1 MTEDKKNPTTFDD
14 RVVFR
19 NRTHSKTSLVVR
31 ENLHVKEKSILH
43 DVILKGDIILKTG
56 ENLQDALN
64 KLSIGAA
71 GAACADGAAGAAC
84 ADGAAG
90 NSFTTVTDDVLPS
103 VSNTYSLG
111 SPEARFKELY
121 LSEGTLY
128 TGITTYGQHA
138 ITDNSDGGNT
148 FGIYYDNIDICGN
161 LTVNGDVGIS

>member
-19 NRTHSKTSLVVR
+19 NRTHAKTSLVVR
-31 ENLHVKEKSILH
+31 ENLHVKEKSILQ

-56 ENLQDALN
+56 ENLQDAL
-64 KLSIGAA
+64 
-71 GAACADGAAGAAC
+71 
-84 ADGAAG
+84 

-161 LTVNGDVGIS
+161 LALGGNLAVEAELFAP